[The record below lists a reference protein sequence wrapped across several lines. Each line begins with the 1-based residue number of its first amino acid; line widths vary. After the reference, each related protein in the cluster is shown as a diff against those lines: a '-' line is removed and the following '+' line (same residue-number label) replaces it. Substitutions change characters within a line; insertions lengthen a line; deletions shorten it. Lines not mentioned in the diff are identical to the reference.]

1 MPIYGREQPGNTLVL
16 LMLQLTGSNLIIL
29 MLHLLMVLKTT
40 GMPTPS
46 AV

>member
-1 MPIYGREQPGNTLVL
+1 MVEQPGKYISAFNATAYWID
-16 LMLQLTGSNLIIL
+16 LIIL